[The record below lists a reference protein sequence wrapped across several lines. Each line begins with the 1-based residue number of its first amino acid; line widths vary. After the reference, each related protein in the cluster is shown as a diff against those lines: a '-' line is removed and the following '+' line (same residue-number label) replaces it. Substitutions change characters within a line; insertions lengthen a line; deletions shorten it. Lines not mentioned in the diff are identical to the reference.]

1 MFDVIR
7 EDDDLWGLERGEC
20 EENDI
25 GVKFDKNLTDDRYLI
40 LKIDAY
46 YSSSRT
52 HNPPPSVDC
61 LIIVRCDI
69 RDHYDFYLTEL
80 RGVKSP
86 KGIRT
91 KEIENKFATTIE
103 RFLKKDFANI
113 FLDENYYLNN
123 FRLCLVTDAYHS
135 ATLSKEQYE
144 KKMSVLEKKRA
155 LFQKVFRFKNKTAT
169 IEMKLPNMIIEAC

>member
-1 MFDVIR
+1 MMFDVIR

-25 GVKFDKNLTDDRYLI
+25 GVKFDKNLTDNRYLI

-80 RGVKSP
+80 RDVKSP

-91 KEIENKFATTIE
+91 REIENKFATAIE
-103 RFLKKDFANI
+103 RFLKKDFADI
-113 FLDENYYLNN
+113 FLGENYYLNN
-123 FRLCLVTDAYHS
+123 SRLCLVTDAY
-135 ATLSKEQYE
+135 
-144 KKMSVLEKKRA
+144 VLQS
-155 LFQKVFRFKNKTAT
+155 FQKSSMREKCRFWRKSVHYFRRSSGLKIRRLQSRWNCR
-169 IEMKLPNMIIEAC
+169 I